1 MLFPRTDRCPHG
13 APLWRVAGLVLIAL
27 GGLGG
32 CAAPPPSALAAIT
45 AFQARAVL
53 SCLYGVSLEP
63 RGVDP
68 QTGAYHVYR
77 IYVALSDTELLS
89 LPALDSTASDG
100 DIAHHRF
107 YPNMAVYARRAGI
120 PNTRAYRE
128 AEAFCLNVVH
138 TYRRTGAVAFH
149 SQPRARRTLVFD
161 VGPSQQV
168 VFAADTADAPNAYW
182 RRFFRTGNR
191 LDNQWYY
198 RIQ

>member
-1 MLFPRTDRCPHG
+1 M
-13 APLWRVAGLVLIAL
+13 V
-27 GGLGG
+27 
-32 CAAPPPSALAAIT
+32 T
-45 AFQARAVL
+45 AFQVRAARTDL
-53 SCLYGVSLEP
+53 KCLYGVSLEP

-68 QTGAYHVYR
+68 PTGAYHVYR
-77 IYVALSDTELLS
+77 IHVALSDTELLS

-107 YPNMAVYARRAGI
+107 
-120 PNTRAYRE
+120 YRE